1 MTHKPSAEERQ
12 ENDKSLAKNALA
24 AFRSLRKV
32 FTGGLTSFL
41 EPDKFD
47 SFADWWVDR
56 QKHGSVPSSKRAGYV
71 LRAADMYGLAPSLF
85 EPKYYHLSADDLP
98 APDHRDVHA
107 FLSHLIAR
115 SSGRAF
121 SGDVATAIEIATSR
135 LGGGSTPAIA
145 LANQAEALCDVAA
158 IDVNLYRSAVSGD
171 LATGRA
177 LVYAAENAPI
187 RGELVRVFARQ
198 RIIWNAADVQRIA
211 ARGSEAAKHYVAWFL
226 RPFIQAGTANEVFHI
241 LRNLGGTDERL
252 ASAENRAAR
261 AGKKSVSVPGPEG
274 PVLRA
279 IKPAARPLELTLGA
293 DHKQSIIDTRQSVH
307 HRTMEM
313 KSRVEHELMRPDR
326 SDQETIH
333 QYKNAGLSEIAA
345 LFVVAYR
352 FAEDEAKMAKIIAN
366 PTDDAALWQTRPVPY
381 PTEID
386 PAIAARARRIVAAY
400 RPAILRDSRA
410 STYEKDRIDLAE
422 DSERDAK
429 EFLVRIGRQ
438 ANAIAATDASSD
450 DVIIAGICDL
460 SHHSRSRLG
469 ASLGT

>member
-12 ENDKSLAKNALA
+12 ENDKSLAKNALTA
-24 AFRSLRKV
+24 LRSLRKV

-41 EPDKFD
+41 EPENFGA
-47 SFADWWVDR
+47 FQERWVDR
-56 QKHGSVPSSKRAGYV
+56 QENGSVPSSKRAGYV

-85 EPKYYHLSADDLP
+85 EPKYYYLSTTDLP

-121 SGDVATAIEIATSR
+121 SDDVATAIEIATSR

-158 IDVNLYRSAVSGD
+158 IDMNLYRSAVSGD
-171 LATGRA
+171 LATGSA

-187 RGELVRVFARQ
+187 RDELVRVFARQ
-198 RIIWNAADVQRIA
+198 RIIWGAADVHRIA
-211 ARGSEAAKHYVAWFL
+211 ARGSKAAIHHVAWFL
-226 RPFIQAGTANEVFHI
+226 RPFVRTMTANEYLRI
-241 LRNLGGTDERL
+241 LKMFGTTDERL
-252 ASAENRAAR
+252 FSAEGRAER
-261 AGKKSVSVPGPEG
+261 AGKKSVSVPGQDG
-274 PVLRA
+274 ALLKAV
-279 IKPAARPLELTLGA
+279 KPAAVALELTLGA
-293 DHKQSIIDTRQSVH
+293 GPKQSIIDTRPSLHQH
-307 HRTMEM
+307 TMSM
-313 KSRVEHELMRPDR
+313 TAKVEHELNKPGRN
-326 SDQETIH
+326 DQETIH
-333 QYKNAGLSEIAA
+333 QYLHAGLSEIAA

-366 PTDDAALWQTRPVPY
+366 PTDDAALWETRPAPY

-386 PAIAARARRIVAAY
+386 PAIAAKARRIVAAY

-422 DSERDAK
+422 DSEGDAK

-438 ANAIAATDASSD
+438 ANEIAASDAPSD
-450 DVIIAGICDL
+450 GATVAKLCDL
-460 SHHSRSRLG
+460 SHHFRNG
-469 ASLGT
+469 AVG